1 MSVKSR
7 PPRAAAWWLAAA
19 MLVAAQPLAGCA
31 ALSCDCTAFFDLN
44 EGHRKEKFKTYPIE
58 KQLALYRCAMQRE
71 PPNREL
77 AYYIAEGGPGHIPLL
92 LERLKSASEPDKADI
107 IYVFKAMSILGKLD
121 CRQDVVEQAEQA
133 AAGLRVKVYRDNALG
148 DVAEMKKGY
157 TCQTAK

>member
-1 MSVKSR
+1 MPVKSR
-7 PPRAAAWWLAAA
+7 LPCAAAWCLVALLAA
-19 MLVAAQPLAGCA
+19 PFLAGCA
-31 ALSCDCTAFFDLN
+31 ALSSDCTDFFGLD
-44 EGHRKEKFKTYPIE
+44 EAQRKEKFKTYPIE

-71 PPNREL
+71 PPNGEL
-77 AYYIAEGGPGHIPLL
+77 AYYIAEGGQGHIPLL

-121 CRQDVVEQAEQA
+121 CRQDVVDQVEQA

-157 TCQTAK
+157 TCKTAK